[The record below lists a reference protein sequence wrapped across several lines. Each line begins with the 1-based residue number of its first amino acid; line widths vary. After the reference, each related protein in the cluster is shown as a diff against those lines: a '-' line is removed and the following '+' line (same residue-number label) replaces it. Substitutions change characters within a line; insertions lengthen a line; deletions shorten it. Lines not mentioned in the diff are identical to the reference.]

1 MISRFVIMLLMLPT
15 AVCDAQHRSPPH
27 LGMWAWSQSTFTTEA
42 ARKDMLGFCMREGI
56 RHIDQHVSIRKQ
68 GESYHLQNAEALSEL
83 IIDGAKRNISVNAL
97 RGEKS
102 MFFEAN
108 HSKALDQLAAIIE
121 FDAQLPA
128 KVHLA
133 GIKYDVEPYLT
144 AEWKAGGEQRSKVI
158 RDYLVFLKKAN
169 DLLEERAPHLELSV
183 DVPFWW
189 DKPEFAT
196 SFNGSNKLLVH
207 HIQDLTDWIG
217 IMSYRRNSADVLR
230 LVQTELTYAG
240 RMNKPGSVCPAV
252 NTNEIKGAE
261 HWTTFWGTPPA
272 TFRKTVGE
280 LQHELSGDPAV
291 RLIMLHHY
299 KSLVEYLGQ
308 APDKPSAGDFKKPRL
323 VPAPAK

>member
-1 MISRFVIMLLMLPT
+1 MLLMLPT
-15 AVCDAQHRSPPH
+15 AVCDAQEKSQPG
-27 LGMWAWSQSTFTTEA
+27 LGMWAWSQSAFMTEA
-42 ARKDMLGFCMREGI
+42 AREDMLGFCMRQGI

-68 GESYHLQNAEALSEL
+68 GESYRVQNAESLSEL
-83 IIDGAKRNISVNAL
+83 IIDAAKRNISVNAL
-97 RGEKS
+97 RGEES

-108 HSKALDQLAAIIE
+108 HSRTIEQLTAILE
-121 FDAQLPA
+121 FDRQLSP

-158 RDYLVFLKKAN
+158 SDYLLFLKKAN
-169 DLLEERAPHLELSV
+169 DLLEEQAPHLELSV

-217 IMSYRRNSADVLR
+217 IMSYRRDSTDVLT
-230 LVQTELTYAG
+230 LVKTELTYAG
-240 RMNKPGSVCPAV
+240 RMNKPRSVCPAV
-252 NTNEIKGAE
+252 NTNEIKGSE
-261 HWTTFWGTPPA
+261 HWTTFWGTPPE

-308 APDKPSAGDFKKPRL
+308 TPDKSNADNFKEPRL